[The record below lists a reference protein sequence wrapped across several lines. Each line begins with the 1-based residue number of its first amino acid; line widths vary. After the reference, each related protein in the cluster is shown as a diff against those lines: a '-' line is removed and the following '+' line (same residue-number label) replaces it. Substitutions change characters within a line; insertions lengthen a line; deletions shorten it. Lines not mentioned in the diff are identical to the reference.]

1 MRRLFRIE
9 RHPLGPR
16 IFVFGIRA
24 HDWHLGLLILL
35 GLGVGA
41 LLGHVIDSLP
51 TALAAAAGAW
61 LIVKDWRDVTPRRRD
76 TTAWR
81 IGLHRHPHALR
92 ELRHADPL
100 PLLVAVAAAAIAV
113 VDLLSALTPNVR
125 WRGHL
130 LLKIE
135 AVQELRVFHAL
146 AIPVAVFLL
155 ITAYYLYRRRL
166 RALRLAIALL
176 IALGIFNLFKGLDF
190 EEALGDFGLATILL
204 LGRRSF
210 YVQHEPLGRRAALL
224 RAPLVALGGLLV
236 SFVVVLIAVRGAPFT
251 LLVRETGDLLLWQ
264 KGPLAFRDELGRLD
278 LAVGLIGLATLTL
291 TAYLVFRPLAAPR
304 LLPDAEARELASE
317 LVRAHGSDTLAYFKL
332 RRDKHYLFTEDRQAF
347 LGYRVESGVLLVS
360 GEPVGPAEAIP
371 KLLERLGVFAE
382 RRGLRIAAVGVSEVL
397 KARFEQLGLRA
408 LYIGDEAIVDT
419 SAFSLEGRP
428 IRKVRQSV
436 SRLEKAGYGCA
447 LTTAAELDAETSA
460 ELDRVSAAWRGQH
473 AERGFSMALDSLR
486 IDEHADTLVLIARDN
501 EQRVRGFLHFVPS
514 YGRPAVSLSLMRRD
528 RQTPNGLTEYMVANA
543 IADLRE
549 RQIEEVSLNFA
560 AFARILYAPRN
571 PAQRLLRRALGWADA
586 FFQIERL
593 YRFNAK
599 FFPRW
604 EPRYLMYEGAL
615 SLPRIALA
623 TLWIEGQM
631 PKPRLPGSA
640 RRGRLVTASPEP
652 RGR

>member
-9 RHPLGPR
+9 RHSLGPR

-41 LLGHVIDSLP
+41 LLGHVNDTLP

-81 IGLHRHPHALR
+81 IGLHRRPHALR
-92 ELRHADPL
+92 ELRRADPL
-100 PLLVAVAAAAIAV
+100 PLLVAVAAAAIAI

-176 IALGIFNLFKGLDF
+176 VALGIFNLFKGLDF
-190 EEALGDFGLATILL
+190 EEALGDFALATILW

-210 YVQHEPLGRRAALL
+210 YVQHEPLERRTALL

-251 LLVRETGDLLLWQ
+251 LLVRETADLLLWQ
-264 KGPLAFRDELGRLD
+264 KGPLVFRDELGRLD

-304 LLPDAEARELASE
+304 LLPDTEARELASE

-332 RRDKHYLFTEDRQAF
+332 RRDKHYLFTEDRRAF

-397 KARFEQLGLRA
+397 KARFEQLGLEDKTPFIEKEKYATLQQLLMSR
-408 LYIGDEAIVDT
+408 
-419 SAFSLEGRP
+419 SGR
-428 IRKVRQSV
+428 RF
-436 SRLEKAGYGCA
+436 
-447 LTTAAELDAETSA
+447 LTT
-460 ELDRVSAAWRGQH
+460 RGVHSSSRTFMQPC
-473 AERGFSMALDSLR
+473 SS
-486 IDEHADTLVLIARDN
+486 V
-501 EQRVRGFLHFVPS
+501 
-514 YGRPAVSLSLMRRD
+514 
-528 RQTPNGLTEYMVANA
+528 
-543 IADLRE
+543 
-549 RQIEEVSLNFA
+549 
-560 AFARILYAPRN
+560 
-571 PAQRLLRRALGWADA
+571 
-586 FFQIERL
+586 
-593 YRFNAK
+593 
-599 FFPRW
+599 
-604 EPRYLMYEGAL
+604 
-615 SLPRIALA
+615 
-623 TLWIEGQM
+623 
-631 PKPRLPGSA
+631 
-640 RRGRLVTASPEP
+640 
-652 RGR
+652 